1 MASFKFNGMIPDD
14 DPRYQEGI
22 TIMIGLGLN
31 EKSRPKSKKVSLLH
45 KHSSLQGI
53 KSSLERVALTR
64 LQFLKIKPK
73 F

>member
-31 EKSRPKSKKVSLLH
+31 EKSKQKSGKNKEME
-45 KHSSLQGI
+45 
-53 KSSLERVALTR
+53 LEEYTSDAT
-64 LQFLKIKPK
+64 LKTVLNKRKLNDRI
-73 F
+73 

>member
-31 EKSRPKSKKVSLLH
+31 EKSRTKLKKTKEKMTKIEAELVELSGL
-45 KHSSLQGI
+45 
-53 KSSLERVALTR
+53 SLENIRA
-64 LQFLKIKPK
+64 FLEEN
-73 F
+73 

>member
-31 EKSRPKSKKVSLLH
+31 EKLKQKSKKNKEMVTKVEGDRKEEGGVSLE
-45 KHSSLQGI
+45 K
-53 KSSLERVALTR
+53 
-64 LQFLKIKPK
+64 
-73 F
+73 

>member
-31 EKSRPKSKKVSLLH
+31 ETSRPKSKKTKDKMTSYEDELV
-45 KHSSLQGI
+45 KV
-53 KSSLERVALTR
+53 E
-64 LQFLKIKPK
+64 
-73 F
+73 

>member
-31 EKSRPKSKKVSLLH
+31 EKSRTKSKNTKEKMTPIEASLVAQGL
-45 KHSSLQGI
+45 SL
-53 KSSLERVALTR
+53 KEAREWLSET
-64 LQFLKIKPK
+64 
-73 F
+73 

>member
-31 EKSRPKSKKVSLLH
+31 EKSRTKSKKTMEKMTKIEAELVELSGL
-45 KHSSLQGI
+45 
-53 KSSLERVALTR
+53 SLENIRA
-64 LQFLKIKPK
+64 FLGEN
-73 F
+73 